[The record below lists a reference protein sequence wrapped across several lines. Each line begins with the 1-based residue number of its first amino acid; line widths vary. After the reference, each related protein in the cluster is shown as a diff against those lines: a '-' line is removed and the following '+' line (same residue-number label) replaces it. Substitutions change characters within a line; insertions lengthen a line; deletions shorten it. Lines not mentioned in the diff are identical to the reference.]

1 MKSSCNGRPRLHRRM
16 SLGVSGNIDLQWL
29 EFVPHR
35 VDLRWPGS
43 DGLTNSPRDLLVHRL
58 EQLAT
63 LARYILD

>member
-1 MKSSCNGRPRLHRRM
+1 M

-43 DGLTNSPRDLLVHRL
+43 DGLTNSPRDLLVHRAGTMSHSRQVYFGL
-58 EQLAT
+58 
-63 LARYILD
+63 IFSMF